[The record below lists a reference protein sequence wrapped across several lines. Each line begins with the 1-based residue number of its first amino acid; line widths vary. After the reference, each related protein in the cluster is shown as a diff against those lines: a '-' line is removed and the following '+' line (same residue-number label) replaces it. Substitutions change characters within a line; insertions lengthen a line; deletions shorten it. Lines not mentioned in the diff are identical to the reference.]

1 MGLRKMRRPTGK
13 ACALDMTD
21 TMLDFARDEQR
32 YVGVE
37 DVEFLKSE
45 IRQGPL
51 PAIINMEVI
60 ISNGIVNLSSDKERS
75 LAEASLVL
83 SDGGRLAWSDDRGA

>member
-1 MGLRKMRRPTGK
+1 MGLRKMRLPTGK

-21 TMLDFARDEQR
+21 TMLDFARDKQR

-51 PAIINMEVI
+51 PAIIW
-60 ISNGIVNLSSDKERS
+60 R
-75 LAEASLVL
+75 
-83 SDGGRLAWSDDRGA
+83 